1 MFRKDNSTNSDNQ
14 ICLPLISL
22 LIHVPDIDQEC
33 CVLTTVNGCLLIRW
47 ILIVLF
53 CHHMT
58 YHFRTLP
65 LRSPRFVLIDQSFYS
80 LSYSRTLV
88 TIVRCTLCLLMILIL
103 QGLNGAIIS
112 GGSMRFFVSVMGW
125 DGGKFI
131 YLSLHLLFMVSL
143 IFMGIRF

>member
-14 ICLPLISL
+14 IFLSLISL
-22 LIHVPDIDQEC
+22 LIHLVLVPDIEQEC
-33 CVLTTVNGCLLIRW
+33 CVLTSVNGCLLIRW

-80 LSYSRTLV
+80 LSYSRNN
-88 TIVRCTLCLLMILIL
+88 CTLHIVLINDINFTRIKWCYHKWWIQEILWALRGEIK
-103 QGLNGAIIS
+103 GNS
-112 GGSMRFFVSVMGW
+112 FTKVNNYCFW
-125 DGGKFI
+125 F
-131 YLSLHLLFMVSL
+131 H
-143 IFMGIRF
+143 